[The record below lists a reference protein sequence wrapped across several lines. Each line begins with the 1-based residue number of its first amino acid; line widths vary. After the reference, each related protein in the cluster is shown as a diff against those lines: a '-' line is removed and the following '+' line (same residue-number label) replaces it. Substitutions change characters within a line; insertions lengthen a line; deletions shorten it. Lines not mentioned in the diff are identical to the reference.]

1 MARSRPWFRTRF
13 ALPLLAAAVAL
24 GGCNCG
30 SSDSISP
37 SVSTM
42 TAAPATIV
50 ADGVERAVI
59 TVTLKSTR
67 GEVVPG
73 AFVSFASASPGVQLV
88 QPAGPTDANG
98 VTQGSLTATVEGE
111 KVVTLDV
118 LLDGKVVQVPLTA
131 TVTALRNV
139 SGSVTRL
146 AFLQQPVD
154 TVAGNPF
161 APPVRVAL
169 QDDTGAT
176 VTSATGA
183 VRLTLMQPGAGATLA
198 GTTLGM
204 AQAGVVTFTDL
215 SVARAGQGY
224 RLVASAGA
232 LPSAT
237 SSAFSISAAA
247 PTSLVFTTQPA
258 AGVAGQPL
266 TPAPVVEL
274 RDRFGNAV
282 VSEPTLTITPVS
294 ATTGR
299 CPPAMTTMVMATRG
313 AAVLSGLALTCA
325 DSWTLE
331 ASATGLTSATS
342 ASFVVRSAALH
353 RFGVEAAP
361 TAVVAG
367 TGPTVTVSALDA
379 FDNLVTDYTG
389 TATFTA
395 TDSRATVPPPTPF
408 LATDLGRRA
417 FMGVVVFRAAGAQ
430 TLTVADGAVRGQAV
444 VTVNAGP
451 VASLAFSQQP
461 PGGTVRAA
469 LATAPAVSAL
479 DAFQNL
485 VPSFTSPVTVALTP
499 AAGALTGVTTAN
511 AVAGVASFPGLA
523 VTNEGVG
530 FTLAATASTMGVG
543 AATSSPFDVID
554 DLPPSAIAQLGVTP
568 ASATSLQLSWLAPGE
583 DGPLGTATSYEL
595 RVSPAPFG
603 PTQAGALV
611 PNLPAPAAPGTP
623 QTFTVTGLSPATMVY
638 FSLRALDGAGN
649 AGAPVFANLATEPC
663 PLGTTGASCQQCA
676 GGYVQTGGPGVCT
689 HVCTAA
695 NPCTLPPP
703 SVCVGTTQVTT
714 HPNPGVCTP
723 TTTGSFFSCAYPPST
738 TACGAGRE
746 CSSSVGACVASP
758 PTFVLTVPPST
769 TPGLPSPL
777 AAGAATTLFVRV
789 RDSAGN
795 DFTGYTGTI
804 RFSSTDPA
812 ATLPPDSTFTAS
824 DSGAKTFSGVIFR
837 TAGSRSLTVTDTVLP
852 TAATTVSTT
861 VTAGA
866 ATRLA
871 FVQQPGAGTVRV
883 ALTPAPS
890 VGAVDDF
897 GNPASADGTVVTLSL
912 GANPVA
918 ATLSGTTSRTITAGV
933 ATFPGLSLER
943 DAPGFTLTAT
953 TAALLAG
960 TSSPFTI
967 TDTIAPEAPTL
978 TVDALSLSPTSA
990 TVRWTAPGDD
1000 GALGDLPPG
1009 SSYVFKY
1016 ATTALTAL
1024 NFASTGTVVATA
1036 PPGVAGVPQSVTVT
1050 GLSADTT
1057 YFFALRVDD
1066 GAGNTSFG
1074 ITSATTL
1081 PCPTGTTGPTC
1092 QQCASGYMQTGG
1104 PGVCTHV
1111 CVAAN
1116 PCTAPPPPVCVG
1128 LGQVTTYPNP
1138 GTCTPTTTGPFY
1150 SCAYPGTTSA
1160 CGSGLECQGGA
1171 CVASPPT
1178 FVITAPPSTL
1188 PGLPTS
1194 VTAGAS
1200 TNVLVTVKDSSGNDF
1215 TGYRGTVAF
1224 SSSDSAATLP
1234 ATFTFTATDN
1244 GARTFPGVIFRTA
1257 GARTLTVT
1265 DTVIPTASTTA
1276 STTVLAGPAAS
1287 LAFAQHPGAGT
1298 VRAALTP
1305 APSVR
1310 VLDAFGNVASAD
1322 GTAVS
1327 LVLGANPPGATLGGA
1342 TTQSIST
1349 GLATFG
1355 GLTLDREA
1363 AGFTLSASAPG
1374 LTGVTSNAFT
1384 LTDDLAPGPVMDFA
1398 VDTLLL
1404 TPTSAV
1410 LNWTAPGDD
1419 GPLGDLPASS
1429 SYAVK
1434 YATTPLTALNFAT
1447 TGTAVTTS
1455 FPAPAGFPESLT
1467 VSGLVADTPYF
1478 FALRVNDGA
1487 GNTSFAFANASTS
1500 PCPLGTTGP
1509 ACLQCANG
1517 YVQTG
1522 GPGVCTHVCTAANP
1536 CTAGQPANT
1545 CTADTLTTYTTVCTP
1560 ETVPV
1565 GGNYYS
1571 CTWPPALTDCAAGG
1585 QICLTSP
1592 APACVANPCV
1602 ANPCTAPAPTCT
1614 GDGLGRVTYAAV
1626 CTPVAPGVR
1635 VCSFPPTTTPCAP
1648 VGSLCSI
1655 ADATCYPA
1663 VSAPLANELVVTEVQ
1678 HTPSAS
1684 APQGHYVELYNRT
1697 TKNLNVGGLEVTDKL
1712 SAATF
1717 TLPAA
1722 PRVVTPGTFFVLGA
1736 STQTAA
1742 NGGITVDVE
1751 WPGGFSIT
1759 RPSGA
1764 SVAGL
1769 QVRAGATVV
1778 DDFQW
1783 TTAFPAGPDGTSME
1797 LSSHVLRTAR
1807 ASSRGRAW
1815 YWCNGASALPTSSGF
1830 GSPGADNGTCGM
1842 STSVIGWCI
1851 AQYPTV
1857 PSEFPATPLPSS
1869 TPVDLYSRFYAAG
1882 LTSRTNPGIDDY
1894 PWVQADFG
1902 HDVGTNATTWRFW
1915 TPVDFNQGYAAGG
1928 NNDEMVATQFRFP
1941 FTGSFNFGFRYRL
1954 LDPFTQVAG
1963 SWTYCDRV
1971 GTIGAGPTGTWG
1983 TVTVSGGQPLPE
1995 AQVMVVRVGDGAAAL
2010 SSTATAVFVEKR
2022 ATADGSVLQTVALPT
2037 VVSGGQAALT
2047 LSGTATSEGAL
2058 SRSADGRYVTLAG
2071 YDAVPGTASVT
2082 SSPSATVNRIVGRL
2096 DGAGAVDTSTRMSA
2110 AFSGGNVRGATS
2122 VDGTAFWAT
2131 GSVSGAHHVTFASA
2145 GASTQLN
2152 TASPTNL
2159 RAANVFGGQL
2169 YVTAAS
2175 GTAFGVLSVGTGLPT
2190 TGGQTPVLLTGFPTA
2205 AGPSPYGFAAL
2216 DLDVNTPGIDT
2227 IYVAQDTAPG
2237 VNSVNVQ
2244 KWTLTAG
2251 TWSQQAFLPSLTGS
2265 NTGTRGLAAVVTDQG
2280 VRVVA
2285 TTTETSANRLV
2296 TFLDTGTSNPAVTV
2310 LAVAATNTVFRG
2322 VAFAPTP

>member
-1 MARSRPWFRTRF
+1 MVRTSPWFSTRS
-13 ALPLLAAAVAL
+13 LPLLAAVVAL

-30 SSDSISP
+30 SESSISP

-42 TAAPATIV
+42 VAAPATII
-50 ADGVERAVI
+50 ADGVERSVI

-98 VTQGSLTATVEGE
+98 VAQGSLTATVEGE

-131 TVTALRNV
+131 TVTALPNV

-146 AFLQQPVD
+146 AFLQQPMD
-154 TVAGNPF
+154 TVAGNTF
-161 APPVRVAL
+161 APPLRVAL
-169 QDDTGAT
+169 QDDSGAT
-176 VTSATGA
+176 VTRATGA
-183 VRLTLMQPGAGATLA
+183 VRLTLMQAGAAATLA

-204 AQAGVVTFTDL
+204 AQAGVATFTDL

-224 RLVASAGA
+224 RLVATAGT
-232 LPSAT
+232 LTAT
-237 SSAFSISAAA
+237 SAPFSISAAA
-247 PTSLVFTTQPA
+247 AASLVFTTQPA

-282 VSEPTLTITPVS
+282 VSEPTLTITPLS
-294 ATTGR
+294 ATMGR

-313 AAVLSGLALTCA
+313 AATLSALSLSCA
-325 DSWTLE
+325 DTWTLA

-342 ASFVVRSAALH
+342 ASFVVRSAPLH

-361 TAVVAG
+361 AAVVAG
-367 TGPTVTVSALDA
+367 SGPTVTVSALDA
-379 FDNLVTDYTG
+379 FDNVVTDYTG
-389 TATFTA
+389 TATFSS
-395 TDSRATVPPPTPF
+395 TDPRATVPGPTPF
-408 LATDLGRRA
+408 LATDLGRRS
-417 FMGVVVFRAAGAQ
+417 FMGGAVLRTAGAQ
-430 TLTVADGAVRGQAV
+430 TLSVADGAVTGQAV
-444 VTVNAGP
+444 VTVSPGP

-461 PGGTVRAA
+461 SAGTVRAA
-469 LATAPAVSAL
+469 LATAPAVTAL

-485 VPSFTSPVTVALTP
+485 VPSFAAQVTVALTP
-499 AAGALTGVTTAN
+499 ATGALTGTTAVN
-511 AVAGVASFPGLA
+511 AVAGVATFPGLA

-530 FTLAATASTMGVG
+530 FRLLATTAAMGV
-543 AATSSPFDVID
+543 ADATSNPFDVID
-554 DLPPSAIAQLGVTP
+554 DLNPSAIAQLDVTLGGP
-568 ASATSLQLSWLAPGE
+568 TSLQLSWLAPGD
-583 DGPLGTATSYEL
+583 DGALGTATSYEL

-603 PTQAGALV
+603 PTQPGAV
-611 PNLPAPAAPGTP
+611 VGNLPAPAAAGTP
-623 QTFTVTGLSPATMVY
+623 QTFTVTGLSPDSMVY

-649 AGAPVFANLATEPC
+649 AGAPVFANLATAPC
-663 PLGTTGASCQQCA
+663 PQGTTGATCQQCA

-695 NPCTLPPP
+695 NPCTNPPP
-703 SVCVGTTQVTT
+703 DVCVGTTQVTT

-723 TTTGSFFSCAYPPST
+723 TTTGSFFACAYPPT
-738 TACGAGRE
+738 TAACGAGRE
-746 CSSSVGACVASP
+746 CSPTARACVASP
-758 PTFVLTVPPST
+758 PTFVITVPPST
-769 TPGLPSPL
+769 TPGLPSPIT
-777 AAGAATTLFVRV
+777 AGSSTTVLVRV

-804 RFSSTDPA
+804 RFSSSDPA
-812 ATLPPDSTFTAS
+812 ASLPPDFTFTAS
-824 DSGAKTFSGVIFR
+824 DSGAKTFPGVIFR
-837 TAGSRSLTVTDTVLP
+837 AAGTRSLTVTDAVLP
-852 TAATTVSTT
+852 TATTTVSTT

-871 FVQQPGAGTVRV
+871 FVQQPGAGTVR
-883 ALTPAPS
+883 APLAPAPS
-890 VGAVDDF
+890 VRAVDDF
-897 GNPASADGTVVTLSL
+897 DNPAPADGTVVTLSL

-918 ATLSGTTSRTITAGV
+918 ATLAGTTSRPITAGV
-933 ATFPGLSLER
+933 ATFSGVSLER
-943 DAPGFTLTAT
+943 DAAGFTLTAT
-953 TAALLAG
+953 ATALLAA
-960 TSSPFTI
+960 TSSAFTV
-967 TDTIAPEAPTL
+967 TDGLAPDAPAL
-978 TVDALSLSPTSA
+978 TVDVASLSQTSA

-1024 NFASTGTVVATA
+1024 NFATTGTVVATP
-1036 PPGVAGVPQSVTVT
+1036 PPGVAGVPQSVTVA

-1074 ITSATTL
+1074 FTSGATL
-1081 PCPTGTTGPTC
+1081 PCPTGTTGATC
-1092 QQCASGYMQTGG
+1092 QQCASGYLQTGG

-1111 CVAAN
+1111 CLAAN
-1116 PCTAPPPPVCVG
+1116 PCTAPPPPVCAG
-1128 LGQVTTYPNP
+1128 LSQVTTYPNP
-1138 GTCTPTTTGPFY
+1138 GACTPTTTGPFY
-1150 SCAYPGTTSA
+1150 SCAYAPTTSA
-1160 CGSGLECQGGA
+1160 CGSGLECQSGA
-1171 CVASPPT
+1171 CVGSPPT
-1178 FVITAPPSTL
+1178 FVITVPPSTL
-1188 PGLPTS
+1188 PGLPAS
-1194 VTAGAS
+1194 LGAGAS
-1200 TNVLVTVKDSSGNDF
+1200 TTVLVTVKDSSGNDF

-1224 SSSDSAATLP
+1224 SSTDPAATLP
-1234 ATFTFTATDN
+1234 ATFTFTAMDN
-1244 GARTFPGVIFRTA
+1244 GARTFPGVVFRTA
-1257 GARTLTVT
+1257 GSRTLTVT
-1265 DTVIPTASTTA
+1265 DTVLPAASTSA
-1276 STTVLAGPAAS
+1276 STTVLAGSAAR
-1287 LAFAQHPGAGT
+1287 LAFVQQPGAGT

-1310 VLDAFGNVASAD
+1310 ALDAFGNAASAE

-1327 LVLGANPPGATLGGA
+1327 LGLSANPAGATLGGA
-1342 TTQSIST
+1342 TTQPISA

-1363 AGFTLSASAPG
+1363 AGFSLSASAPG
-1374 LTGVTSNAFT
+1374 LTAATSDAFT
-1384 LTDDLAPGPVMDFA
+1384 LTDDLAPGPVADFA
-1398 VDTLLL
+1398 VDSLAL

-1410 LNWTAPGDD
+1410 LTWTAPGDD
-1419 GPLGDLPASS
+1419 GPLGDLPASA
-1429 SYAVK
+1429 SYTVK

-1447 TGTAVTTS
+1447 TGTAVTTG
-1455 FPAPAGFPESLT
+1455 FPSPVGFPESVT

-1478 FALRVNDGA
+1478 FALRVDDGA
-1487 GNTSFAFANASTS
+1487 GNTSFAFTSASTS
-1500 PCPLGTTGP
+1500 PCPVGATGP

-1536 CTAGQPANT
+1536 CTAGQPAST
-1545 CTADTLTTYTTVCTP
+1545 CTGDTLTTYTTVCTP

-1571 CTWPPALTDCAAGG
+1571 CTWPAAPTDCSAVG

-1592 APACVANPCV
+1592 TPACVPS
-1602 ANPCTAPAPTCT
+1602 PCTAGSCSAPAPACT
-1614 GDGLGRVTYAAV
+1614 GDGLGRITYGAV
-1626 CTPVAPGVR
+1626 CTPLTPTTFSCA
-1635 VCSFPPTTTPCAP
+1635 FPPTTTACAP

-1655 ADATCYPA
+1655 TDATCYPA

-1678 HTPSAS
+1678 HTPAAS
-1684 APQGHYVELYNRT
+1684 APQGQYVELYNRT
-1697 TKNLNVGGLEVTDKL
+1697 SKNLNVGGLEVTDKL
-1712 SAATF
+1712 STASF

-1722 PRVVTPGTFFVLGA
+1722 PRVVTPGSFFVLGA
-1736 STQTAA
+1736 STQAA
-1742 NGGITVDVE
+1742 TNGGIAVNIA

-1759 RPSGA
+1759 KPSGA

-1783 TTAFPAGPDGTSME
+1783 TTAFPAGPDGTAME

-1815 YWCNGASALPTSSGF
+1815 YWCNGVAALPTSSGF

-1842 STSVIGWCI
+1842 STSLIGWCI

-1857 PSEFPATPLPSS
+1857 PSEFPANPLPAS

-1882 LTSRTNPGIDDY
+1882 LTSRTNPGVDDY

-1915 TPVDFNQGYAAGG
+1915 APVDFNFGYAAGG
-1928 NNDEMVATQFRFP
+1928 NNDEMVATQLRFP
-1941 FTGSFNFGFRYRL
+1941 FTGTFNFGFRYRL
-1954 LDPFTQVAG
+1954 LDPFTQAAG

-1971 GTIGAGPTGTWG
+1971 GTFGAGPTGTWG

-1995 AQVMVVRVGDGAAAL
+1995 AQVVVVRVGDGAAAL
-2010 SSTATAVFVEKR
+2010 ASNATAAFLERR
-2022 ATADGSVLQTVALPT
+2022 ATADGALQQTVPLPT
-2037 VVSGGQAALT
+2037 AGAGAQAALT

-2071 YDAVPGTASVT
+2071 YDAAPGTASVT
-2082 SSPSATVNRIVGRL
+2082 TSSSATVNRVVGRL
-2096 DGAGAVDTSTRMSA
+2096 DSAGAVDTSTRLNA
-2110 AFSGGNVRGATS
+2110 AFSGGNVRAATS
-2122 VDGTAFWAT
+2122 ADGTAFWAT
-2131 GSVSGAHHVTFASA
+2131 GSTSGAHHVVFGSA
-2145 GASTQLN
+2145 GGSTPLN

-2159 RAANVFGGQL
+2159 RAAHVVAGQL
-2169 YVTAAS
+2169 YLSAAS
-2175 GTAFGVLSVGTGLPT
+2175 GSAFGVLSLGVGLPT
-2190 TGGQTPVLLTGFPTA
+2190 TGGQTPVLLPGFPSTS
-2205 AGPSPYGFAAL
+2205 GPSPYGFAAL
-2216 DLDVNTPGIDT
+2216 DLDATAGIDT

-2237 VNSVNVQ
+2237 ANSVHVQ
-2244 KWTLTAG
+2244 KWTLAAG
-2251 TWSQQAFLPSLTGS
+2251 TWSQQAFLPALAGS
-2265 NTGTRGLAAVVTDQG
+2265 NSGTRGLAAVVTDQG

-2296 TFLDTGTSNPAVTV
+2296 TFLDTGTPNPAVTV
-2310 LAVAATNTVFRG
+2310 LATAAANTVFRG